1 MDWGVTCPP
10 ERGMGVRRIALPE
23 PVLASRI
30 GNVVHIAETVPEE
43 DVPRLLRMLDG
54 GRVVVVTA
62 DRRLAAEGREAT
74 IERARTETEE
84 HQG

>member
-1 MDWGVTCPP
+1 
-10 ERGMGVRRIALPE
+10 MGVRRIALPE
-23 PVLASRI
+23 PVQAARI
-30 GNVVHIAETVPEE
+30 GKVIHIAESVPEE
-43 DVPRLLRMLDG
+43 DVPRLLKMLDG

-62 DRRLAAEGREAT
+62 DRRLAAEEREEA